1 MSTSIDS
8 RRERTHH
15 LASKLRIFSENYRSI
30 LFKHKNNLLEYHMSK
45 EGFNIPE
52 YSARIVEELKNI
64 QVTVSSLP
72 EYGAKAFDVTV
83 ISQLDLQELIDC
95 WSNFNSLK
103 AMIARLG
110 ELALVFPT
118 PKDKFSTIGEFNN
131 ARNKLRAQAR
141 TLMPLKTISLERFS
155 QFYAFSEWFLELVET
170 AEFYE
175 ESGDCSELIAE
186 YRRLHDDLYCEA
198 VIALS

>member
-15 LASKLRIFSENYRSI
+15 LASKLRIFADNYRSM
-30 LFKHKNNLLEYHMSK
+30 LFKYKNNLLEYHMSK
-45 EGFNIPE
+45 DGFNTPD
-52 YSARIVEELKNI
+52 YSAPIVEELTKI
-64 QVTVSSLP
+64 QTTVSDLP
-72 EYGAKAFDVTV
+72 EHGAKAFGLTV
-83 ISQLDLQELIDC
+83 ISHAELQDLIDC

-103 AMIARLG
+103 AAIARIG

-118 PKDKFSTIGEFNN
+118 PKDEFSTIGEFNN
-131 ARNKLRAQAR
+131 ARNKLRAQAK
-141 TLMPLKTISLERFS
+141 TLMPFELLTLERFN

-186 YRRLHDDLYCEA
+186 YQRLHDDLYCEA
-198 VIALS
+198 MIALA